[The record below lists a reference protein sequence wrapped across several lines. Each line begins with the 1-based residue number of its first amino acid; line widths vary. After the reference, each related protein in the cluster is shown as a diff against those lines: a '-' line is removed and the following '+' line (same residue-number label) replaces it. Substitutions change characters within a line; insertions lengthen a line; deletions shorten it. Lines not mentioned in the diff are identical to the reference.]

1 MKYHQLLCLTC
12 LLWTLT
18 FRAFA
23 QPPSGW
29 EGKVSIGIPSQTY
42 VTAATS
48 DAYGQH
54 ILIRKS
60 TTFNHYLIGNDGA
73 IIYSNTINPEVSLN
87 TEFSATI
94 TSGNGVLTVV
104 AGDGNALKLWRSSNG
119 GGTWSAP
126 VTQPITTGAL
136 TSASQA
142 PLHRASM
149 QSVATLT
156 AESQIVMANYPNPFN
171 PTTTIR
177 YSVPNAGMVSLRV
190 FDMLGREVAL
200 IESGYKSAGR
210 YEAVFDASRL
220 ASGIYVYRLTA
231 GNTTLSRTNGG
242 RKVDEESCNSR

>member
-1 MKYHQLLCLTC
+1 
-12 LLWTLT
+12 
-18 FRAFA
+18 
-23 QPPSGW
+23 
-29 EGKVSIGIPSQTY
+29 
-42 VTAATS
+42 
-48 DAYGQH
+48 
-54 ILIRKS
+54 
-60 TTFNHYLIGNDGA
+60 
-73 IIYSNTINPEVSLN
+73 
-87 TEFSATI
+87 
-94 TSGNGVLTVV
+94 
-104 AGDGNALKLWRSSNG
+104 
-119 GGTWSAP
+119 
-126 VTQPITTGAL
+126 
-136 TSASQA
+136 
-142 PLHRASM
+142 M